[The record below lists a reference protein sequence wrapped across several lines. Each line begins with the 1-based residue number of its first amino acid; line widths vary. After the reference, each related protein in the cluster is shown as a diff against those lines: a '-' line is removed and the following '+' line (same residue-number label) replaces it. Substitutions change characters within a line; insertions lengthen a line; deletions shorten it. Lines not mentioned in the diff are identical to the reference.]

1 MTETFDGEDHPYGTS
16 GSSFFENQSCAGAFM
31 PLDVPD
37 PQGPAWIL
45 GDVFLS
51 KYYTVFD
58 RDNLRVGFAKANI

>member
-1 MTETFDGEDHPYGTS
+1 MAETFDGEDYPYSS
-16 GSSFFENQSCAGAFM
+16 GDSFFENQKCAGAFM
-31 PLDVPD
+31 PLDVPE

-58 RDNLRVGFAKANI
+58 RDNLRVGFAKAA